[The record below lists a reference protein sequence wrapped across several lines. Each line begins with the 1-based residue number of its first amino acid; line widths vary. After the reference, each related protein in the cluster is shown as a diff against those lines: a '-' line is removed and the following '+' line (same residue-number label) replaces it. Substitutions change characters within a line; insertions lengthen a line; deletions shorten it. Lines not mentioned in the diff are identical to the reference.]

1 MHGLI
6 GKITVKPGTRDQFL
20 RLMLSGLDGMPGC
33 LSYIVAND
41 PARADTVW
49 VTEVWESEAHHRA
62 SLQLPAVKAA
72 IAGAM
77 PLIDGFE
84 TSPPPS
90 PWAATAWRRPPTRT
104 EPSGQ
109 NAAPPL
115 HPLVPP

>member
-6 GKITVKPGTRDQFL
+6 GKITLKPGTRDQFVH
-20 RLMLSGLDGMPGC
+20 LMLSGVDAMPGC
-33 LSYIVAND
+33 LSYVVAND
-41 PARADTVW
+41 PTRADTVW

-84 TSPPPS
+84 TV
-90 PWAATAWRRPPTRT
+90 ATT
-104 EPSGQ
+104 EPVGGHGL
-109 NAAPPL
+109 PTPD
-115 HPLVPP
+115 PGG

>member
-20 RLMLSGLDGMPGC
+20 RFMLSGLDGMPGC

-72 IAGAM
+72 IAAAM

-84 TSPPPS
+84 TV
-90 PWAATAWRRPPTRT
+90 ATT
-104 EPSGQ
+104 EPVGGHGL
-109 NAAPPL
+109 APANRPD
-115 HPLVPP
+115 